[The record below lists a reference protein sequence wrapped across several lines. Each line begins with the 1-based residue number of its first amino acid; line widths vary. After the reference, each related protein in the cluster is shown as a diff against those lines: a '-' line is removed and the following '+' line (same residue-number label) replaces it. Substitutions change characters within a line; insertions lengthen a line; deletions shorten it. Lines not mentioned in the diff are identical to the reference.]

1 MKFDTL
7 TEIQARSIPPLLR
20 GQDVLAQAKT
30 GSGKTLAFL
39 IPSVE
44 LLSRAKWPWL
54 LLMLVLEWI
63 WAISSPHCG
72 HENKLGF
79 RGVHV

>member
-1 MKFDTL
+1 MGFKTL

-30 GSGKTLAFL
+30 GSGKTLSFL

-44 LLSRAKWPWL
+44 LLAKAQWQPRNGAR
-54 LLMLVLEWI
+54 MI
-63 WAISSPHCG
+63 QP
-72 HENKLGF
+72 
-79 RGVHV
+79 